1 VKNSTLRQSTLALLM
16 LLAVGMSRSL
26 AQPSPA
32 PMHPLAQLSDND
44 PIGTD
49 PEPPPPCCSL
59 VAVH

>member
-1 VKNSTLRQSTLALLM
+1 M
-16 LLAVGMSRSL
+16 LLALGMSKSF